1 MKVQVPKQYGPLF
14 EAFKR
19 VFAVKTI
26 GEFTEI
32 ETAIGFELIR
42 EQTGMQRREFKKLF
56 RLIQVSEGKKRW
68 KHEKII
74 VEPKRDKLL
83 FIRLSNEERKLVKAL
98 AKKRGESPTEYGR
111 NAILEKVLNESTKED
126 LENSSKEEKT

>member
-1 MKVQVPKQYGPLF
+1 MKVQVPKQYSPLF

-19 VFAVKTI
+19 VVTVKTV

-74 VEPKRDKLL
+74 VEPKRNKLL

-98 AKKRGESPTEYGR
+98 AKKRGESPAEYGR
-111 NAILEKVLNESTKED
+111 NAILERALDESTKED